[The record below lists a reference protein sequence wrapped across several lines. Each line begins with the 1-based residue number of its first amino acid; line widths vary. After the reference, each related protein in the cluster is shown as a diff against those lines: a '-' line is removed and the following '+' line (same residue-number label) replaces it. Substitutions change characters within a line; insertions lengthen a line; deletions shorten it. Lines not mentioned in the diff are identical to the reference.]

1 LNGRVAALNRFIS
14 RSTERSLPFFKALKG
29 KGKIEWGP
37 EQSKAFAE
45 LKAYIEKM
53 AILSPPLPP
62 EPLFLY
68 VAASKAAVSVALVRE
83 VMVKKGNIKAL
94 FILSQKLCMAPNY
107 CTRNWRRFLM
117 QWLWPQE
124 SLDTTLKH
132 TESLCS
138 LISLSMICSST
149 RRLRPESPNG
159 QLSYQSIQ
167 LIWEKVGNQVPSF
180 GRFCRRLD
188 LIKQSVGD
196 EELVHVWEIR
206 CDRAWGR
213 KGAGIATIITS
224 PVGVKLRY
232 ASRLDYSDPSDR
244 CTNNTT
250 KHEVLLLS
258 LRNVRALG
266 ANNFL
271 VKCDAEVIKDHVEK
285 ESEAKEPKLVKY
297 LTEVRKMERLFR
309 GFTIEHLPGKRNGE
323 ADELAK
329 KATRGE
335 AMPPDL
341 FFEILTAPSIRPDKQ
356 PHNTVNAIASLDWR
370 APIITFLRGHY
381 EPVKTHDLKR
391 MQARARGY
399 VLKDDSPFKLGVC
412 APLLK
417 CTT

>member
-1 LNGRVAALNRFIS
+1 
-14 RSTERSLPFFKALKG
+14 
-29 KGKIEWGP
+29 
-37 EQSKAFAE
+37 
-45 LKAYIEKM
+45 
-53 AILSPPLPP
+53 
-62 EPLFLY
+62 
-68 VAASKAAVSVALVRE
+68 
-83 VMVKKGNIKAL
+83 
-94 FILSQKLCMAPNY
+94 
-107 CTRNWRRFLM
+107 
-117 QWLWPQE
+117 
-124 SLDTTLKH
+124 
-132 TESLCS
+132 
-138 LISLSMICSST
+138 
-149 RRLRPESPNG
+149 
-159 QLSYQSIQ
+159 
-167 LIWEKVGNQVPSF
+167 
-180 GRFCRRLD
+180 LD

-224 PVGVKLRY
+224 PAGVKLRY

-250 KHEVLLLS
+250 EYEALLLG

-285 ESEAKEPKLVKY
+285 ESEAKETELVKY

-309 GFTIEHLPGKRNGE
+309 GFTIEHLLGKRNGE

-341 FFEILTAPSIRPDKQ
+341 FFKILTAPSIRPDKQ

-370 APIITFLRGHY
+370 APIISFLRGHY
-381 EPVKTHDLKR
+381 EPVETHDLKR

-399 VLKDDSPFKLGVC
+399 VLKDESLFKLGVC
-412 APLLK
+412 GPLLK
-417 CTT
+417 CIT